1 MKKSVILLVVMAMA
15 VCVAGISVAADVV
28 ATTPAATTSTTGF
41 KRFNVYTD
49 RTARDNHFVPSG
61 WMGDYGDIKLD
72 TGWKDN
78 PHGGTTCI
86 KIVYTCEQKQGAG
99 WAGIFWQNPANNW
112 GTKPGGY
119 DLTGA
124 KKLVFWARG
133 EKGGEMLSKTQVGTL
148 AEVKVGGITG
158 EYADSDSVSI
168 GPLMLTP
175 EWKEYTIDLTGKD
188 LTYISGGFCWAAS
201 AADNPSGFTI
211 YFDDIYYE

>member
-1 MKKSVILLVVMAMA
+1 MKKSVILLVLLALA
-15 VCVAGISVAADVV
+15 VCVTGVSVAADAVVV
-28 ATTPAATTSTTGF
+28 APASAGGF
-41 KRFNVYTD
+41 KRFNVYSD
-49 RTARDNHFVPSG
+49 RTARDNHFMPSG

-78 PHGGTTCI
+78 PHSGTTCI
-86 KIVYTCEQKQGAG
+86 KIVYTIDQKQGAG

-112 GTKPGGY
+112 GTKPGGF

-148 AEVKVGGITG
+148 SEVKIGGITG

-168 GPLMLTP
+168 GPLTLTP

-188 LTYISGGFCWAAS
+188 LSYISGGFCWAAS

>member
-1 MKKSVILLVVMAMA
+1 MKKSVILLVVLALA
-15 VCVAGISVAADVV
+15 ACVAGISVAADSS
-28 ATTPAATTSTTGF
+28 AAAPAAATGF

-49 RTARDNHFVPSG
+49 RTARDNHFMPSG

-78 PHGGTTCI
+78 PHSGATCI
-86 KIVYTCEQKQGAG
+86 KIVYTAEQKQGAG

-124 KKLVFWARG
+124 KKLTFWARG

-168 GPLMLTP
+168 GPITLTP

-188 LTYISGGFCWAAS
+188 LSYISGGFCWAAS